1 MGSDS
6 INNCT
11 NWVKIKYFI
20 LIFAVGILSACGDD
34 ENDITFEF
42 INQNLQGQIGGIE
55 WGLVAGKAQDFT
67 TNNDFLSMEMV
78 GVAVVDT
85 CQLSLPNT
93 SKIFF
98 EVPKQV
104 GLYELKVGL
113 QNPGITQTVTFF
125 VAAENQNYI
134 ASQGAIEIL
143 EIDLENELLEGRLD
157 ARVDNQNFING
168 NFCLVLCD

>member
-1 MGSDS
+1 MVSDS
-6 INNCT
+6 INNYT
-11 NWVKIKYFI
+11 NRVKFKYLF
-20 LIFAVGILSACGDD
+20 LIFSIGILSACGDD
-34 ENDITFEF
+34 DDNITFEF
-42 INQNLQGQIGGIE
+42 IDQNLQGQIGGIE
-55 WGLVAGKAQDFT
+55 WELVAGKAQDFSI
-67 TNNDFLSMEMV
+67 NNDFLSMEMV

-93 SKIFF
+93 SRIFF

-113 QNPGITQTVTFF
+113 QNPGLTQTVTFF

-143 EIDLENELLEGRLD
+143 AIDLPNERVEGRLD
-157 ARVDNQNFING
+157 ARVDKRNFVNG
-168 NFCLVLCD
+168 TFGLVLCN

>member
-11 NWVKIKYFI
+11 NRVKIKYLI
-20 LIFAVGILSACGDD
+20 LIFSVGILPACGDD

-55 WGLVAGKAQDFT
+55 WDLVAGKAQDFS

-98 EVPKQV
+98 EVPKQ
-104 GLYELKVGL
+104 
-113 QNPGITQTVTFF
+113 
-125 VAAENQNYI
+125 
-134 ASQGAIEIL
+134 
-143 EIDLENELLEGRLD
+143 
-157 ARVDNQNFING
+157 
-168 NFCLVLCD
+168 